1 MRKHLPKAR
10 VAELEDNAKLLRQWH
25 AFHAEQLQEV
35 LIGPD
40 GAVIAPVIEQL
51 KALGPGKSKALIE
64 FMQRCDWSTVG
75 VDAKLVLLHE
85 LNTAIERVRR
95 KLGLPDPI
103 SDPLPGQPENLFR
116 IIKAILGIP
125 ATSG

>member
-1 MRKHLPKAR
+1 MRKHLPKTR
-10 VAELEDNAKLLRQWH
+10 TNELEDNVKLLRQWH
-25 AFHAEQLQEV
+25 AWHVEQLQEV

-40 GAVIAPVIEQL
+40 GDTVASVVEQL
-51 KALGPGKSKALIE
+51 KVLGPGKSQALIE
-64 FMQRCDWSTVG
+64 LIQARDWSTVG
-75 VDAKLVLLHE
+75 IDAKLVLLHE

-95 KLGLPDPI
+95 KLGLAPI
-103 SDPLPGQPENLFR
+103 DDPLPGQPDNLYR